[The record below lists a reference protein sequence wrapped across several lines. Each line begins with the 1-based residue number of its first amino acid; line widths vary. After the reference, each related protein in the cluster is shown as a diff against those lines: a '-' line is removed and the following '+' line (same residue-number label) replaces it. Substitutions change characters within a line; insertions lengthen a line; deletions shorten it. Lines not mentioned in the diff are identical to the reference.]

1 MESMNILVLFLT
13 IFNIVKAIEISM
25 YGFTYNPGELT
36 TKLQDRV
43 NQYLKSKNSPNTF
56 VIKFDSTSNTSGDP
70 DHIANSLEQ
79 TIKKEQTQ
87 YDLYFT
93 DTVYTGR
100 FAEHFENLYNY
111 IDPSITNL
119 YENGTAS
126 KTCKIDNKLVGLPFN
141 IDYGGLYSNL
151 DLLEKYNKTIPA
163 TWDELISTANYI
175 YEKEYNK
182 ELIKYFGHFS
192 DYENGSV
199 SFIEFVHSHRDKPTD
214 NFPPYTS
221 ENAIKA
227 LETMKRV
234 KDQASTKEDFCGNEG
249 NGMMAMT
256 CGNFIFMR
264 FWYMGE
270 DFSIFDSPL
279 RGEVCPTAI
288 TPKVSFTGLPGR
300 VPGVSASCIGGSNI
314 SLNKY
319 ISEER
324 KKAAAEIISFI
335 NSYDHQKKCVME
347 YNSRSAIHDIYSDPD
362 VCKIINCNKFSS
374 MQGIVRPGSS
384 EVNYEEYSKNIR
396 ELARSYVLGDTKLS
410 AKEIMQKIEDIRKI
424 HFIELTS
431 LTSILI
437 LSFTILTVILLF
449 SAYIYVSIKRFRT
462 QFIFLPFNYWCVF
475 ILGIVIT
482 LFYCY
487 TGIYRLEDYNCSIRP
502 FLLSIGFSLIYVPLL
517 LKMVII
523 FPKKNNL
530 TKFVKDHFTLC
541 FFLFLIIDIA
551 INIVWTITDPLIVNK
566 NIISGGKN
574 FQYCSINGI
583 VGRVFE
589 YILFGYKI
597 LILLVMCILVFAE
610 WNLAAFRY
618 DIRSITSTIY
628 TNLLLI
634 VMFIILLHINI
645 EDRYI
650 HFGIKAAL
658 VIAFCL
664 STLIIIIGSKVYQI
678 SYSKGNPYP
687 DITSLK
693 GSSLGNNG
701 SSHFYQSSNQSS
713 NKMNLISY
721 HYQTGSPIKPNPTLF
736 SGTYNNS
743 YNENIFSNSSN
754 SSKNNSVNEI
764 QNPFDNSRLYVNNNN
779 GINNLYNNLNYNN
792 SFTANNYNNSFTANN
807 YNTYNRLF

>member
-1 MESMNILVLFLT
+1 MESLKIFVLLFA
-13 IFNIVKAIEISM
+13 IFNIVKAIEIKM
-25 YGFTYNPGELT
+25 YGFTYYPGDLT
-36 TKLQDRV
+36 MGLQDRV
-43 NQYLKSKNSPNTF
+43 NEYLKNRNSPHTF
-56 VIKFDSTSNTSGDP
+56 VAKFDTPATSSGDP
-70 DHIANSLEQ
+70 DHIASSLEQ
-79 TIKKEQTQ
+79 LITKEQSE

-93 DTVYTGR
+93 DTVYTGH
-100 FAEHFENLYNY
+100 FAKHFENLYKY
-111 IDPSITNL
+111 IDKSIIDL

-126 KTCKIDNKLVGLPFN
+126 KTCKIDDKLVALPFN
-141 IDYGGLYSNL
+141 IDYGGLYSNMN
-151 DLLEKYNKTIPA
+151 LLEKYNKTVPE
-163 TWDELISTANYI
+163 TWEELIDTANYI
-175 YEKEYNK
+175 YEKESNK
-182 ELIKYFGHFS
+182 KLIKYYGHFA

-199 SFIEFVHSHRDKPTD
+199 SFIEFIHSFRDKPTD
-214 NFPPYTS
+214 DFPPYTS
-221 ENAIKA
+221 KNAVEA
-227 LETMKRV
+227 LETMKKV
-234 KDQASTKEDFCGNEG
+234 KEQASTKDDFCGDEFRGLVTFN
-249 NGMMAMT
+249 

-270 DFSIFDSPL
+270 DFNELENSDIQNQF
-279 RGEVCPTAI
+279 CPGPDI
-288 TPKVSFTGLPGR
+288 RNVRFTGLPGKK
-300 VPGVSASCIGGSNI
+300 PGVSASCIGGNNI
-314 SLNKY
+314 SMSKH

-324 KKAAAEIISFI
+324 KKAAAEIITFI
-335 NSYDHQKKCVME
+335 NSYDHQKRCIMD
-347 YNSRSAIHDIYSDPD
+347 YNSRSAIHNTYNDQEI
-362 VCKIINCNKFSS
+362 CQKIDCDKFRS

-384 EVNYEEYSKNIR
+384 EVNYEQYSKTIR
-396 ELARSYVLGDTKLS
+396 GLAKSYILGETDLT
-410 AKEIMQKIEDIRKI
+410 AKEIMQKIDDIRKI

-437 LSFTILTVILLF
+437 LSFTVLTVILLF

-482 LFYCY
+482 LFYCF
-487 TGIYRLEDYNCSIRP
+487 TGIYKLEDYNCSIRP

-517 LKMVII
+517 LKMIII

-551 INIVWTITDPLIVNK
+551 INIAWTIVDPLIVEK
-566 NIISGGKN
+566 KIIDNGKN
-574 FQYCSINGI
+574 FQYCRIDGTLN
-583 VGRVFE
+583 RVFE

-610 WNLAAFRY
+610 WNLVAFRS

-634 VMFIILLHINI
+634 VMFIVLIHINI

-650 HFGIKAAL
+650 HFGIKAGL

-678 SYSKGNPYP
+678 SFNKGNPYP
-687 DITSLK
+687 EITSLK

-701 SSHFYQSSNQSS
+701 STHYYQSSDPSS

-743 YNENIFSNSSN
+743 YNDNIFTNSSN

-764 QNPFDNSRLYVNNNN
+764 QSPIDNYNNNNRLYVNNNN
-779 GINNLYNNLNYNN
+779 GINNLYSNLNYNN
-792 SFTANNYNNSFTANN
+792 SFTANNFNKYK
-807 YNTYNRLF
+807 RLF